1 MEMYHSSLMTKLNYD
16 EKGNVITTRIEEKQT
31 VSQRAMNQ
39 LTQFPDEYHR
49 VAITNE
55 AGTRLKEVFGRE
67 DIPEDGFKIN
77 YESGIV
83 FFHQAQIGQ
92 LLTFSYLGK
101 GMDLIS
107 TNRIFHKYKSNNEC
121 IVETLDEITD
131 HFIERVDGVVERCEN
146 AVNEVEETNERIQIS
161 EQERIDRFNE
171 QMEIIQQEIL
181 DKDSQFQSQM
191 GQQAQIFDD
200 KIKEVEDKIL
210 SDNNLFNQ
218 HLEVLDERFDEQLNE
233 WQQEVDGLSA
243 PLMDRLDT
251 LESRFELDLSKPVF
265 YKTVR
270 GVRTSVA
277 QQFVQLPDHTC
288 LISQSGAFT
297 STEKESFTLTR
308 IACDGTI
315 LDTMEVLEGGHGW
328 FQARQTEE
336 GIEVYFTDARDR
348 MIRTMYHPNHTLD
361 MRLDKQYEI
370 LPNLTGIRY
379 LMAIDFENDL
389 IMLVIRNEVGFY
401 ITADIYSFS
410 AFLNSTQTRPTM
422 SLGSIIPDNQTLQ
435 GIGIRGNQAF
445 FYSGGYGG
453 QCELRV
459 FDLTKEESF
468 VDYHYPHLGY
478 AHDNDNVT
486 ITEGEG
492 LSIDAN
498 GVIYLGAST
507 GMTGNTRYNHIY
519 AIAPIETQSEI
530 LSDALVHAQ
539 TFKIIE
545 GNGYAKPV
553 FAKPLRLDEL
563 TEPGEYYFKAT
574 DFTFEDVPAE
584 YKGTSGFF
592 VHNSARAVDGTIF
605 QTITRNTASGNPYR
619 LGRQINGTT
628 KLAAPWRSLT
638 PEKKTLHSKDT
649 RQLTTF
655 TLSDSI
661 SNYDFILVRV
671 WSAGGQWQSFMFDS
685 AVVMAQRGL
694 ALQSTNLPDSTS
706 SNNVYFQELICSIDE
721 AGLVITQE
729 RKSQIHISSAGALT
743 RSEEALIGI
752 CEIIGIRGF
761 NKL

>member
-67 DIPEDGFKIN
+67 DIPEDGFKVN

-83 FFHQAQIGQ
+83 FFNQAQIGQ

-131 HFIERVDGVVERCEN
+131 NFIERVDGIVERCEN
-146 AVNEVEETNERIQIS
+146 AVNGVEETNERIQIS
-161 EQERIDRFNE
+161 EQERIERFDK
-171 QMEIIQQEIL
+171 QMEVIQQEIL
-181 DKDSQFQSQM
+181 DKDSLFQSQM

-218 HLEVLDERFDEQLNE
+218 HLDVLDERFDEQLNE
-233 WQQEVDGLSA
+233 WQQEVDGLSV

-251 LESRFELDLSKPVF
+251 LESRFNLDLAKPVF

-270 GVRTSVA
+270 GVRTSVI
-277 QQFVQLPDHTC
+277 QQFIQLPDHTC
-288 LISQSGAFT
+288 LISQAGA
-297 STEKESFTLTR
+297 STTTDKESFTISRLS
-308 IACDGTI
+308 CDGII
-315 LDTMEVLEGGHGW
+315 LDHMEVLEGGHGW

-336 GIEVYFTDARDR
+336 GIEVYFTDARER

-410 AFLNSTQTRPTM
+410 AFLNNTQTRPTM

-453 QCELRV
+453 VCELRV
-459 FDLTKEESF
+459 FDLTTETF
-468 VDYHYPHLGY
+468 TDYRYPHLGY
-478 AHDNDNVT
+478 AHDNDTSTVV
-486 ITEGEG
+486 EGEG
-492 LSIDAN
+492 LFIDKDT
-498 GVIYLGAST
+498 IYIGAST
-507 GMTGNTRYNHIY
+507 GMAGNTRYNHIY
-519 AIAPIETQSEI
+519 AIAPVEKQPEL
-530 LSDALVHAQ
+530 LSDALLHAQ
-539 TFKIIE
+539 TFKLIE
-545 GNGYAKPV
+545 GNGFVKPV
-553 FAKPLRLDEL
+553 YVKPLNLSEL
-563 TEPGEYYFKAT
+563 TEPGEYYFKGSE
-574 DFTFEDVPAE
+574 FTFEDVPAE
-584 YKGTSGFF
+584 YKGGSGFF
-592 VHNSARAVDGTIF
+592 VHNSARAGDGTIY
-605 QTITRNTASGNPYR
+605 QIITRNTASGNCYR
-619 LGRQINGTT
+619 LGRQISGTT
-628 KLAAPWRSLT
+628 KVGAPWKALT
-638 PEKKTLHSKDT
+638 PEKKTLHSEDT

-661 SNYDFILVRV
+661 SNYDFILVRI

-694 ALQSTNLPDSTS
+694 SLQATNLPDSTS
-706 SNNVYFQELICSIDE
+706 SSNVYFQELVCSIDE